1 MTYDTPV
8 IRTSPR
14 EIVNSFKLKQ
24 SKNLIPLTD
33 HYRVSE
39 SAPSIASFVASH
51 MHELHKKISDKV
63 AQNNANYM
71 LRANVRNRFKT
82 FNIGDVINKLHAYN
96 AAPFQILDEL
106 NDNAYVIDFTINS
119 IFNVE
124 DLVDYNDVDFIL
136 LVDELSLEPIFENS
150 SLFSL

>member
-1 MTYDTPV
+1 LSTAELTYDTPV

-63 AQNNANYM
+63 AQNNINYK
-71 LRANVRNRFKT
+71 LRADIKNKLKT
-82 FNIGDVINKLHAYN
+82 FNFSGVKKFHAYS
-96 AAPFQILDEL
+96 ADPF
-106 NDNAYVIDFTINS
+106 
-119 IFNVE
+119 
-124 DLVDYNDVDFIL
+124 
-136 LVDELSLEPIFENS
+136 
-150 SLFSL
+150 